1 MKTLSIISHKGGAG
15 KTSSSVMLAEDL
27 ARRGLRV
34 VLIDADR
41 QRGAGLLL
49 GIDQPSGLVQQTRNP
64 KLRYF
69 CSSVIPLREIA
80 GKAEELKGSF
90 DVGVVD
96 TPSLDDPLAKT
107 WIQLS
112 TDVLMV
118 LPVEPVSLKTLESA
132 DTVVDH
138 LLRLNDDIRVAGVL
152 PTLFDESDST
162 QRSLLL
168 ELRARRPD
176 GLLPAIPLDSGL
188 IHRAEQRA
196 EKRTEANDNTRAAY
210 AVVGDMLVQTLGL
223 QRAVAAAGGIQRA
236 PKQRPLTPPPVPDA
250 SRSKGSSDVSDVLRR
265 ASGGVATR
273 SSFSWP
279 LAAIAAV
286 VFLLVVGAGVF
297 FGLGRGKQS
306 PAGTKNTKAVSSR
319 ALPVGQ
325 AAVR

>member
-15 KTSSSVMLAEDL
+15 KTSSAVMLAEDL
-27 ARRGLRV
+27 AGRGLRV

-49 GIDQPSGLVQQTRNP
+49 GIDQATGLVQQTRNP

-69 CSSVIPLREIA
+69 CSSIVPLREITN
-80 GKAEELKGSF
+80 KAQELAGSF

-96 TPSLDDPLAKT
+96 TPSLDDPLAKM

-138 LLRLNDDIRVAGVL
+138 LLRLNERVEVAGVL
-152 PTLFDESDST
+152 PTMFDESDST

-176 GLLPAIPLDSGL
+176 GLLPAIPLDSGMV
-188 IHRAEQRA
+188 HRAEQRA
-196 EKRTEANDNTRAAY
+196 EKRTEPAEATRAAY
-210 AVVGDMLVQTLGL
+210 SIVGDALVKTLKL
-223 QRAVAAAGGIQRA
+223 ETAAAAGSASFQNPPRR
-236 PKQRPLTPPPVPDA
+236 RPLTTPAVPDA
-250 SRSKGSSDVSDVLRR
+250 SKVRSQGSDVQDALRR
-265 ASGGVATR
+265 ASTGA
-273 SSFSWP
+273 SPKPAISWS
-279 LAAIAAV
+279 LVAIAAV
-286 VFLLVVGAGVF
+286 VFLLVVGVSLF
-297 FGLGRGKQS
+297 LGIGRARAEGNSVKPAPTQKLPQRASRGH
-306 PAGTKNTKAVSSR
+306 
-319 ALPVGQ
+319 
-325 AAVR
+325 

>member
-1 MKTLSIISHKGGAG
+1 MKTLTIISHKGGAG

-34 VLIDADR
+34 VLVDADR

-49 GIDQPSGLVQQTRNP
+49 GIEQPTGMVQQTRNP

-69 CSSVIPLREIA
+69 CTSQMPLKEIPA
-80 GKAEELKGSF
+80 KAQELAGSF
-90 DVGVVD
+90 DIAVVD

-210 AVVGDMLVQTLGL
+210 AVVGDMLVQ
-223 QRAVAAAGGIQRA
+223 
-236 PKQRPLTPPPVPDA
+236 
-250 SRSKGSSDVSDVLRR
+250 
-265 ASGGVATR
+265 
-273 SSFSWP
+273 
-279 LAAIAAV
+279 
-286 VFLLVVGAGVF
+286 
-297 FGLGRGKQS
+297 
-306 PAGTKNTKAVSSR
+306 
-319 ALPVGQ
+319 AL
-325 AAVR
+325 